1 MRIDMNKKT
10 LFRAALT
17 VMCAIALSVC
27 LNSCDKN
34 EDTPYQ
40 EETPYSFR
48 ADTNGVGITVVPF
61 LKWGCDISEIKEYV
75 AQYYPDWVAKN
86 DGKLYLDA
94 CDGCWTLKYYE
105 NGTDSSYV
113 WFDFVGENG
122 NTFNMTGLRFNKSG
136 DIKKIRDEIERLG
149 FKYEG
154 LLYWEDYPN
163 ELTYMYLS
171 ADKKL
176 EVQLYSNNDESE
188 PYWGMSFQPTDKD
201 DYNHLIDETVIS
213 INITSNEKSY
223 TLTPFTDW
231 DATFEDVKVF
241 MAQNYPDWEN
251 DSDGNLERDT
261 VRDDDYQWY
270 IAYTCDSLGTC
281 FGFKD
286 AQGKE
291 YGLLQY
297 IDYSSTDVDQL
308 KSELTRHGLIYRGQK
323 KNMLKGQVDGYF
335 YASSD
340 NSLLVEIS
348 LWNNEYDC
356 WSMDVMPFDRE
367 YYNSCIGH

>member
-1 MRIDMNKKT
+1 MNKKT

-86 DGKLYLDA
+86 DGKLYQDS

-188 PYWGMSFQPTDKD
+188 AYWGITFQPTDKD

-231 DATFEDVKVF
+231 DATFDDVKVF

-251 DSDGNLERDT
+251 DSDGNMERDT

-308 KSELTRHGLIYRGQK
+308 KSELTRNGLIYRGQK
-323 KNMLKGQVDGYF
+323 KNMLKGQVEGYF

>member
-1 MRIDMNKKT
+1 
-10 LFRAALT
+10 
-17 VMCAIALSVC
+17 
-27 LNSCDKN
+27 
-34 EDTPYQ
+34 
-40 EETPYSFR
+40 
-48 ADTNGVGITVVPF
+48 
-61 LKWGCDISEIKEYV
+61 
-75 AQYYPDWVAKN
+75 
-86 DGKLYLDA
+86 
-94 CDGCWTLKYYE
+94 
-105 NGTDSSYV
+105 
-113 WFDFVGENG
+113 
-122 NTFNMTGLRFNKSG
+122 MTGLRFNKSG

-188 PYWGMSFQPTDKD
+188 AYWGMSFQPTDKD

-308 KSELTRHGLIYRGQK
+308 KSELTRNGLIYRGQK
-323 KNMLKGQVDGYF
+323 KNMLKGQVEGYF